1 MAIIEKY
8 IRKGLKFLGA
18 NNLLI
23 SDPEV
28 KTNSFILR
36 YKSPSGSVSEKTY
49 VPYEEGNKDHIKA
62 LHALWYAIWDKM
74 KKAGLKDSINPFPII
89 NSDPFRHKIRVKNEP
104 LQMELDLKTARRVIQ
119 RLRSLR

>member
-1 MAIIEKY
+1 MAIIEKFT
-8 IRKGLKFLGA
+8 RKGLKFLGA

-49 VPYEEGNKDHIKA
+49 VPNDEGNKDHVKA
-62 LHALWYAIWDKM
+62 LHALWYAIWEKM

-89 NSDPFRHKIRVKNEP
+89 NSEPFRRKVRIKDEP
-104 LQMELDLKTARRVIQ
+104 QQMELDLKTARHVIE
-119 RLRSLR
+119 LFRSLR